1 MVSKQDYDPVA
12 VKAARAVLVELNH
25 VLGEYREHV
34 VIVGGW
40 VPSLLVSNPSEEHV
54 ASTDVDL
61 ALNFKKI
68 SKSGYR
74 SIVKTLEQSD
84 YYQKDDKQPF
94 QWFKKVRLK
103 GHEPVEVQVDFIAGE
118 YGGRG
123 RRRRTQHVQ
132 DVKARKARGCDL
144 SFDDPKKIVVEGELP
159 GGGVDSVRVRVANFV
174 QFLTMKG
181 MALIDRKKEKDAYDI
196 YFVIRHYPGGG
207 KALAKEFLP
216 RRKEGLVMEGLQKIK
231 LGFLSADHFG
241 PQWVVDFSEISD
253 DEVRDIAKQEAF
265 RVVSVFLDVL
275 NVEPWDNAQ

>member
-1 MVSKQDYDPVA
+1 
-12 VKAARAVLVELNH
+12 
-25 VLGEYREHV
+25 
-34 VIVGGW
+34 
-40 VPSLLVSNPSEEHV
+40 
-54 ASTDVDL
+54 
-61 ALNFKKI
+61 
-68 SKSGYR
+68 
-74 SIVKTLEQSD
+74 
-84 YYQKDDKQPF
+84 
-94 QWFKKVRLK
+94 
-103 GHEPVEVQVDFIAGE
+103 
-118 YGGRG
+118 
-123 RRRRTQHVQ
+123 
-132 DVKARKARGCDL
+132 
-144 SFDDPKKIVVEGELP
+144 
-159 GGGVDSVRVRVANFV
+159 
-174 QFLTMKG
+174 